1 MSKYRPHFGLFS
13 TFGSSYTVTKNGE
26 TFSLTPDR
34 FYAGISAKVAL
45 QTVIGMPNTYFD
57 NQKVLSVQPYIITL
71 DGTYSYAKVHTFQLK
86 YASDGSR
93 TAIR

>member
-1 MSKYRPHFGLFS
+1 
-13 TFGSSYTVTKNGE
+13 
-26 TFSLTPDR
+26 
-34 FYAGISAKVAL
+34 
-45 QTVIGMPNTYFD
+45 MPNTYFD